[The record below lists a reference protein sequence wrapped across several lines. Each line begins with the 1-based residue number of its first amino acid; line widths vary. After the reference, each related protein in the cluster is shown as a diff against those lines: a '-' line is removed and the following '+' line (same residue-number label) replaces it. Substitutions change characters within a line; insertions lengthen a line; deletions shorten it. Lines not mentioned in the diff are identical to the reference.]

1 MILRPTA
8 VFTGTVVLCALSCQ
22 SEKDSYVVL
31 HTDVNCDVPRVY
43 QLRVTVINP
52 GTPGFQKVIPDAA
65 SAELGF
71 PNSIVLILASSHSG
85 SVQVQVDA
93 LNSKFTIVGSGAV
106 RGQIVVG
113 GRIDLSVQLAALSNA
128 PGSSGSVDGG
138 PSGDVDGGT
147 TGTSELGAAGSG
159 VPFVQ
164 VAVGKESTC
173 AIRSDSSL
181 WCWGGNSNNQLLLP
195 GTSNR
200 LTPVAVGAG
209 ALWNQVAC
217 GQSHSCGISNQT
229 ALSCWGNNG
238 TGQLGA
244 VPASAGGQADVPGGP
259 WQSVATGLY
268 HTCAIKQDGTL
279 WCWGDNTD
287 GTLGTGDTNP
297 SSVPV
302 QVTGQGWSQVS
313 TNYLHTCAVK
323 TDGTLWCWG
332 LNANL
337 EAGTTSNFPWSP
349 AQISG
354 TTWKQVTTGLY
365 HTCAIKTDGALW
377 CWGGNISGQLG
388 SDSISVLPTSQTS
401 DPVQVTGTT
410 WQSVS
415 AGESH
420 TCAIMLDGTLWCWGS
435 NTSGQL
441 GDNTLDSKSTP
452 VAVGTFG
459 QTWAMVAAGVTHT
472 CALATGGALWCWG
485 DNSAGQLGI
494 GSKQP
499 SEIPTLVAQ

>member
-1 MILRPTA
+1 MILRPAIFSTA
-8 VFTGTVVLCALSCQ
+8 AVVVCALSCQ

-52 GTPGFQKVIPDAA
+52 GTPEFQKVIPDAA

-71 PNSIVLILASSHSG
+71 PNSTVLILASSHSG
-85 SVQVQVDA
+85 SVQVQVEA
-93 LNSKFTIVGSGAV
+93 LDNKFTLVGSGSV
-106 RGQIVVG
+106 SGQIVVG
-113 GRIDLSVQLAALSNA
+113 GRIDLNVQLGVLANA

-138 PSGDVDGGT
+138 QSGDVDGGT
-147 TGTSELGAAGSG
+147 TGASELGAAGSG

-181 WCWGGNSNNQLLLP
+181 WCWGGNSNKQLLLP
-195 GTSNR
+195 STLNR
-200 LTPVAVGAG
+200 LTPVAVGVG
-209 ALWNQVAC
+209 AIWNQVAC
-217 GQSHSCGISNQT
+217 GQSHSCGISNQA

-244 VPASAGGQADVPGGP
+244 APASAGGQADVPGGP

-268 HTCAIKQDGTL
+268 QTCAIKQDGTL
-279 WCWGDNTD
+279 WCWGDNTN

-297 SSVPV
+297 SAVPF
-302 QVTGQGWSQVS
+302 QVTGQGWNQVS
-313 TNYLHTCAVK
+313 SNYLHTCAVR

-337 EAGTTSNFPWSP
+337 EAGTTSQFPWSP
-349 AQISG
+349 VQLAG
-354 TTWKQVTTGLY
+354 TTWTQVTTGLY
-365 HTCAIKTDGALW
+365 HTCAIKTDGTLW
-377 CWGGNISGQLG
+377 CWGGNLSGQLG
-388 SDSISVLPTSQTS
+388 NDGIPVLPTSQTS

-415 AGESH
+415 AGQSH

-452 VAVGTFG
+452 VAVGTSG

-472 CALATGGALWCWG
+472 CALAMGGSLWCWG
-485 DNSAGQLGI
+485 DNTAGQLGI
-494 GSKQP
+494 GSNGAR
-499 SEIPTLVAQ
+499 EIPTRVAQ

>member
-337 EAGTTSNFPWSP
+337 EAGTTSNFTWSP
-349 AQISG
+349 AQIGG